1 MRLLTFAAFLC
12 LAPVSWGALLG
23 TQVTGAIYFDG
34 NPDNFFDP
42 NNGFVPGRFENA
54 AGPTVTIDDS
64 LPEFGF
70 NDGANRDI
78 SNFFSDGRLVIR
90 DRATGGGSQKITLT
104 FTDPAFADISLVSS
118 NFRKPITYDIVGDE
132 IDITIPK
139 FSRDG
144 RYRAVFDI
152 TSTPEPESIALIG
165 LGLGAI
171 ALVSRKFR
179 KA

>member
-1 MRLLTFAAFLC
+1 VRLFAFAAFFC
-12 LAPVSWGALLG
+12 LAPVSWGALIG
-23 TQVTGAIYFDG
+23 TSVTGSLNFDG
-34 NPDNFFDP
+34 NPANFFDP
-42 NNGFVPGRFENA
+42 ANGFVPARFENA
-54 AGPTVTIDDS
+54 AGPAVTIDDS
-64 LPEFGF
+64 ALEFGF

-78 SNFFSDGRLVIR
+78 ANFTDGRLVIR

-104 FTDPAFADISLVSS
+104 FTDDAFAGISLVSS
-118 NFRKPITYDIVGDE
+118 NFRKPVQYDILGDE

-152 TSTPEPESIALIG
+152 TSTPEPESLGLIG
-165 LGLGAI
+165 LGIGVL
-171 ALVSRKFR
+171 ALASRKFR